1 MVTSR
6 LLPSDNGEVVMLPW
20 WYLTYRLDFF
30 SIWIWP
36 IFLIQSFFLIFFAE
50 GQIGLSLNIKC
61 SSLHIVSR
69 SKVSFPD
76 EVNSIEVRKL

>member
-1 MVTSR
+1 MFKFWVF
-6 LLPSDNGEVVMLPW
+6 SD
-20 WYLTYRLDFF
+20 
-30 SIWIWP
+30 
-36 IFLIQSFFLIFFAE
+36 FFAE

-76 EVNSIEVRKL
+76 EINSIEVRKVLCAELTSHIINK

>member
-1 MVTSR
+1 MMVFD
-6 LLPSDNGEVVMLPW
+6 LPVRFFL
-20 WYLTYRLDFF
+20 YLNLANFF
-30 SIWIWP
+30 NSE
-36 IFLIQSFFLIFFAE
+36 FFLIFFAE

>member
-1 MVTSR
+1 MMVFD
-6 LLPSDNGEVVMLPW
+6 LPV
-20 WYLTYRLDFF
+20 R
-30 SIWIWP
+30 
-36 IFLIQSFFLIFFAE
+36 FFLYLNLANFFQFRVFSDFFFAE